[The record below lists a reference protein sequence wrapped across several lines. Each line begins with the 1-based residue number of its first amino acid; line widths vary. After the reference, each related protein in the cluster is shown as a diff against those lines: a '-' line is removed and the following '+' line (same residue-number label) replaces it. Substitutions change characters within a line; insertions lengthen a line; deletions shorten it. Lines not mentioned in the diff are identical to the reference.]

1 MAVFLLRR
9 GTNGRRIGKPA
20 PMVSTDFGKL
30 LANEIE
36 KSGKVIRKAGIKA
49 E

>member
-1 MAVFLLRR
+1 
-9 GTNGRRIGKPA
+9 
-20 PMVSTDFGKL
+20 MVAELVSRPPTDFGKL

-36 KSGKVIRKAGIKA
+36 KWGKVIRKAGIKA